1 MSKYPTTS
9 ISEPHARIAPHL
21 PSTSISAPLSAKLPS
36 PGGGKNYTLAVDIAT
51 DLLNLRD
58 GTPDRQRLD
67 ALESACHTLTERLG
81 NNRTLAD
88 LEHLCRNYCILIGC
102 AGLPGYPA
110 AAKGV
115 ALGGVPAIYVY
126 ELESPTTRKADGT
139 TLGLRI
145 ARLIAS
151 LICPA
156 EYSTLTEEQDD
167 YGTCITLHP
176 VK

>member
-1 MSKYPTTS
+1 MD
-9 ISEPHARIAPHL
+9 
-21 PSTSISAPLSAKLPS
+21 
-36 PGGGKNYTLAVDIAT
+36 KNPFINPFIRSCKKDSLDVDLTA
-51 DLLNLRD
+51 DLLSLRD
-58 GTPDRQRLD
+58 GAPERQRLD
-67 ALESACHTLTERLG
+67 ALESACHTLATRLG
-81 NNRTLAD
+81 NNHMLAD
-88 LEHLCRNYCILIGC
+88 LKKLCHNYRTLIEC

-115 ALGGVPAIYVY
+115 ALGGIPAIYVY
-126 ELESPTTRKADGT
+126 ELESPTTHKADGT

-151 LICPA
+151 LISPT

>member
-1 MSKYPTTS
+1 MSKNPFIHPIS
-9 ISEPHARIAPHL
+9 IGCRKHA
-21 PSTSISAPLSAKLPS
+21 
-36 PGGGKNYTLAVDIAT
+36 LAVDIAT

-58 GTPDRQRLD
+58 GTPERQRTD
-67 ALESACHTLTERLG
+67 ALESACHTLATRLG

-88 LEHLCRNYCILIGC
+88 LGHLCRNYRTLIEC

-115 ALGGVPAIYVY
+115 ALGGIPAIYVY
-126 ELESPTTRKADGT
+126 ELEGPTTRRADGT

-151 LICPA
+151 LISPA
-156 EYSTLTEEQDD
+156 EYTTLTEEQDD
-167 YGTCITLHP
+167 YGTCLTFNL
-176 VK
+176 

>member
-1 MSKYPTTS
+1 MNF
-9 ISEPHARIAPHL
+9 
-21 PSTSISAPLSAKLPS
+21 PL
-36 PGGGKNYTLAVDIAT
+36 GVELAASLAT
-51 DLLNLRD
+51 DLATLRD
-58 GTPDRQRLD
+58 GTPDRQRTD
-67 ALESACHTLTERLG
+67 ALESACHTLAHHLG
-81 NNRTLAD
+81 NKHTLAD
-88 LEHLCRNYCILIGC
+88 LEHLCRNYRILIES

-115 ALGGVPAIYVY
+115 ALGGIPAIYIY

-145 ARLIAS
+145 ARLITS
-151 LICPA
+151 LISPA

>member
-1 MSKYPTTS
+1 MSKNPFIHPIS
-9 ISEPHARIAPHL
+9 IGCRKH
-21 PSTSISAPLSAKLPS
+21 
-36 PGGGKNYTLAVDIAT
+36 TLAVDIAA
-51 DLLNLRD
+51 DLLYLRD

-67 ALESACHTLTERLG
+67 ALEDACHALATRLG

-88 LEHLCRNYCILIGC
+88 LDHLCRNYRTLIEC

-126 ELESPTTRKADGT
+126 ELEGPTTRRADGT

-151 LICPA
+151 LISPA

-167 YGTCITLHP
+167 YGTCLTFNL
-176 VK
+176 

>member
-1 MSKYPTTS
+1 MNKNPFIHPILGAS
-9 ISEPHARIAPHL
+9 
-21 PSTSISAPLSAKLPS
+21 
-36 PGGGKNYTLAVDIAT
+36 KNYTHAVDIAT
-51 DLLNLRD
+51 VLLNLRD

-67 ALESACHTLTERLG
+67 ALEDACHTLTTRLG
-81 NNRTLAD
+81 SNHTLAD
-88 LEHLCRNYCILIGC
+88 LEHLCRNYRILIEC

-110 AAKGV
+110 AAKG
-115 ALGGVPAIYVY
+115 AGLGGVPAIYVY

-145 ARLIAS
+145 ARLITS
-151 LICPA
+151 LISPA

>member
-1 MSKYPTTS
+1 MLQSF
-9 ISEPHARIAPHL
+9 
-21 PSTSISAPLSAKLPS
+21 
-36 PGGGKNYTLAVDIAT
+36 TLATVFAS

-58 GTPDRQRLD
+58 GTPERQRLD
-67 ALESACHTLTERLG
+67 ALEDACHTLTERLG

-88 LEHLCRNYCILIGC
+88 LDLLCRNYRLLIEN

-110 AAKGV
+110 AAKG
-115 ALGGVPAIYVY
+115 AGLGGVPAIYVY
-126 ELESPTTRKADGT
+126 ELEGPTTRRADGT

-151 LICPA
+151 LISPA

-167 YGTCITLHP
+167 YGTRLTFNIQLSTFNIQL
-176 VK
+176 